1 MCRVYRSQDM
11 KFLIVGVGDELGVMV
26 TEGVAEDELLVGVVR
41 SVPVTETKLSRMR
54 AWAEVVSSPKKRKF
68 GVW

>member
-1 MCRVYRSQDM
+1 MPGQCSESFTAVGDG
-11 KFLIVGVGDELGVMV
+11 LGVGEFEDDGL
-26 TEGVAEDELLVGVVR
+26 VAGVVR

-68 GVW
+68 GV